1 VQECKESADH
11 RVTTDVVKLLWDV
24 TKEQQIQNPT
34 RVFHTHFFMLIQ
46 LYVFVRKVACK
57 RSEDETRLR
66 ASVFK
71 VVQHQSL
78 HQQCL
83 QTKM

>member
-34 RVFHTHFFMLIQ
+34 RVSHSLFHVDSTLCFCQ
-46 LYVFVRKVACK
+46 
-57 RSEDETRLR
+57 ENG
-66 ASVFK
+66 
-71 VVQHQSL
+71 
-78 HQQCL
+78 L
-83 QTKM
+83 QTFKR